1 MGLATIFI
9 ITPKSRWMLVYFED
23 YKSCFNIWIF
33 RIKLSS
39 TKGNTDTRPVNVGP
53 LGSNWEV
60 FQLVTSIQS
69 SKSCDIFSSLTK
81 LFNYSED
88 FLNALEKNK
97 AVKNIEELMNSLKG
111 RSKTARKIFKEDV
124 QNYLVNVFSFQKF
137 KCNQFD
143 YIFWNMKIDT
153 YKYFKPSTGLSI
165 KGEEIL
171 SPTPTYCNY
180 KFMASETESDIA
192 SATLNE
198 SSRTRNRRLG
208 TSPNHSRAMRST
220 TFSIDWSIAD
230 KTDKCPLHRLK
241 DSPRK
246 PKELIKPRL
255 TARKYSFLE
264 GLKRLCCLVNEV

>member
-1 MGLATIFI
+1 M
-9 ITPKSRWMLVYFED
+9 
-23 YKSCFNIWIF
+23 
-33 RIKLSS
+33 SS

-53 LGSNWEV
+53 LGSNREA

-143 YIFWNMKIDT
+143 YIF
-153 YKYFKPSTGLSI
+153 
-165 KGEEIL
+165 
-171 SPTPTYCNY
+171 
-180 KFMASETESDIA
+180 
-192 SATLNE
+192 
-198 SSRTRNRRLG
+198 
-208 TSPNHSRAMRST
+208 
-220 TFSIDWSIAD
+220 
-230 KTDKCPLHRLK
+230 
-241 DSPRK
+241 
-246 PKELIKPRL
+246 
-255 TARKYSFLE
+255 
-264 GLKRLCCLVNEV
+264 